1 MKNLTNARFSRSAGR
16 RGFTLIELMVAGTIG
31 LILAGGVIELLL
43 QASVE
48 QRRGLSDSTVEQ
60 KAYMLQSEIT
70 SCLRGMSINQGFQ
83 PINSSAVYYPGTSN
97 VMGFTSIVVFS
108 PATNGSYIEA
118 QITFNPT
125 NGQVL
130 YTPNTLASATQI
142 VWMTNS
148 ATLLL
153 TNLVFSTSLNQV
165 GAQNNSLVNV
175 QFEMNDNKYSNQTP
189 TNNIA
194 RVLRNFSVQ
203 MRNDF

>member
-1 MKNLTNARFSRSAGR
+1 
-16 RGFTLIELMVAGTIG
+16 
-31 LILAGGVIELLL
+31 
-43 QASVE
+43 
-48 QRRGLSDSTVEQ
+48 
-60 KAYMLQSEIT
+60 
-70 SCLRGMSINQGFQ
+70 
-83 PINSSAVYYPGTSN
+83 
-97 VMGFTSIVVFS
+97 
-108 PATNGSYIEA
+108 
-118 QITFNPT
+118 
-125 NGQVL
+125 
-130 YTPNTLASATQI
+130 
-142 VWMTNS
+142 MTNS